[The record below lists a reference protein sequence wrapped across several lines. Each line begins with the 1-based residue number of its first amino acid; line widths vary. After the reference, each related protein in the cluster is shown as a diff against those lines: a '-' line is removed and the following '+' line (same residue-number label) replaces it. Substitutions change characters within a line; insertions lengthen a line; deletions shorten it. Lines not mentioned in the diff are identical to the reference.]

1 MEKNDIL
8 KKINSLKKSSLE
20 KTLGIEFIDLDNDR
34 VKARMEVTPK
44 LHQPDGVLHGG
55 ATAALAESVGSVAS
69 YLSIDIEKQIVRGTI
84 ISAYHLKSIS
94 SGYVYA
100 EAIAIH
106 KGRTTQL
113 WKINISDENDNLISH
128 CKLST
133 IILDK
138 R

>member
-1 MEKNDIL
+1 MDKKDIL
-8 KKINSLKKSSLE
+8 KKINSLNNSSLE

-34 VKARMEVTPK
+34 VKARMEVTPN

-55 ATAALAESVGSVAS
+55 ATAALAESAGSVAS
-69 YLSIDIEKQIVRGTI
+69 YLSIDRGQQVIRGTV
-84 ISAYHLKSIS
+84 ISAHHLKSIR

-100 EAIAIH
+100 EAVPIH

-113 WKINISDENDNLISH
+113 WQINVTDENENLISH

-133 IILDK
+133 IILSK
-138 R
+138 K

>member
-1 MEKNDIL
+1 MDKTDIL
-8 KKINSLKKSSLE
+8 KKINSLNNSSLE

-34 VKARMEVTPK
+34 VKARMEVTPN

-55 ATAALAESVGSVAS
+55 ATAALAESAGSVAS
-69 YLSIDIEKQIVRGTI
+69 YLSIDRGQQVIRGTV
-84 ISAYHLKSIS
+84 ISAHHLKSIS

-100 EAIAIH
+100 EAIPIH

-113 WKINISDENDNLISH
+113 WQINITDENENLISH

-133 IILDK
+133 IILSK
-138 R
+138 K

>member
-1 MEKNDIL
+1 MDKRDIL
-8 KKINSLKKSSLE
+8 KKINSLNNSSLE

-34 VKARMEVTPK
+34 VKARMEVTPN

-55 ATAALAESVGSVAS
+55 ATAALAESAGSVAS
-69 YLSIDIEKQIVRGTI
+69 YLSIDRGQQVIRGTV
-84 ISAYHLKSIS
+84 ISAHHLKSIR

-100 EAIAIH
+100 EAVPIH

-113 WKINISDENDNLISH
+113 WQINVTDENENLISH

-133 IILDK
+133 IILSK
-138 R
+138 K